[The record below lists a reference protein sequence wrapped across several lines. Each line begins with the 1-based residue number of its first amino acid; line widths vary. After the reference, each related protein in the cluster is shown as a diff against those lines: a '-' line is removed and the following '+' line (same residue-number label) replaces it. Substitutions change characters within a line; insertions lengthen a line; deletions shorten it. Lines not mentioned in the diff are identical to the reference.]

1 MAVIARVDG
10 VELAVTRLW
19 ARRPV
24 VTVRGQELPKDH
36 QGRYELRDRQGRVR
50 RVEATFD
57 WRQFGPRLRVGDEDV
72 LLGRPLPAWVRVG
85 FLVLLVVGVGLGGAL
100 GALLA
105 VATAMGSA
113 ALLRRTDRLGSHVVL
128 AALLP
133 LAAALVYIG
142 LATLVA
148 PR

>member
-1 MAVIARVDG
+1 MTAKVDG

-19 ARRPV
+19 ARRPHV
-24 VTVRGQELPKDH
+24 SVRGTELPKDH
-36 QGRYELRDRQGRVR
+36 LGRYELRDRRGRVR

-72 LLGRPLPAWVRVG
+72 LLGRPLPLWVRVG
-85 FLVLLVVGVGLGGAL
+85 FLVLFVLGFGFGGAL

-105 VATAMGSA
+105 VGSAMGSA
-113 ALLRRTDRLGSHVVL
+113 ALLRRTDRLASHVVL

-133 LAAALVYIG
+133 LAAALAYVG
-142 LATLVA
+142 LATQLGT
-148 PR
+148 